1 MPLPIDQSVSSHCGS
16 CTACIDICPT
26 QAIVAP
32 YQLDARKCI
41 SYLTIEYKGS
51 IDIALRSKM
60 GNRIFGCD
68 DCQLICPWNKFAKT
82 TKENAFYPR
91 HQLNNTTLIELFH
104 WDEKTFLK
112 NTEGSAIR
120 RATYSG
126 WLRNIAIALG
136 NAPYDKNSIEALE
149 KKLPQVNTLVQEHIQ
164 WGLKQQIQKGETFN
178 FF

>member
-1 MPLPIDQSVSSHCGS
+1 
-16 CTACIDICPT
+16 
-26 QAIVAP
+26 
-32 YQLDARKCI
+32 
-41 SYLTIEYKGS
+41 
-51 IDIALRSKM
+51 M